1 MSVPA
6 KNRAPIQFRRGL
18 ALLLL
23 SLTTVPLFAKG
34 PEPATRI
41 PLEQTG
47 FLPVSPQFLLAG
59 SSMLTLH
66 YVDDKHLLLTFNC
79 RRLLTRLPNEPPE
92 DQDRN
97 VDAVLIEVPSG
108 RVLARTAWRLHDH
121 GQYLWSLG
129 HGRFLL
135 RVRDTLTT
143 FAPLAN
149 LSSGQPFRERPFI
162 STDRRIAALFFSPDA
177 DLLII
182 ETVDHPPELP
192 PGSATTTSMTS
203 QVRSIFAGTSAT
215 SPPSSDPQSEIG
227 ANGVQINFF
236 RVSMPAGNDEV
247 RVRPAGEGRSRGP
260 VRIPANAAGYIAI
273 LDQGRDHWA
282 FDFNSYGGGKVKE
295 LSPFDSTCRPSPLF
309 VSRSEF
315 IAFGCHGG
323 RSSQIIGAFNMRG
336 EEMWEQNIF
345 DSYVAPSAVFAPASG
360 RFALSRL
367 TTRGSIGDMDLPLP
381 EFFGPQ
387 SVVVYQIDSGK
398 QLLHVES
405 LPVQRAGQNFTLS
418 PDGMNLAVLHID
430 EIDIYS
436 LPPLTPKD
444 QAAIKEAQAM
454 APPETDATVSLSRSV
469 VASSSSPEAAASPLE
484 SQTPVAQPSGSTSN
498 PANTGNASNT
508 TPSDPSTQYPAPP
521 QAAPPSAPA
530 ENSAT
535 PPEQQN
541 RRPPSL
547 YSPEAPHPDAPP
559 AESPK

>member
-23 SLTTVPLFAKG
+23 GLTTVPLFAKG

-41 PLEQTG
+41 SLQDVG

-66 YVDDKHLLLTFNC
+66 FVDDKHLLLTYNS
-79 RRLLTRLPNEPPE
+79 RRLLTRLPNDPPE

-108 RVLARTAWRLHDH
+108 RVLARTGWRLHDH

-135 RVRDTLTT
+135 RTRDTLTT
-143 FAPLAN
+143 FAPLVN
-149 LSSGQPFRERPFI
+149 LPTGQPFRERPFI
-162 STDRRIAALFFSPDA
+162 TSDRRIAAILFTPDA

-182 ETVDHPPELP
+182 ESLSAPPAIP
-192 PGSATTTSMTS
+192 SDSAANSIRSMFSGNSASS
-203 QVRSIFAGTSAT
+203 Q
-215 SPPSSDPQSEIG
+215 SPDPQSENDPN
-227 ANGVQINFF
+227 AVQINFF
-236 RVSMPAGNDEV
+236 RVAVSAENDEV
-247 RVRPAGEGRSRGP
+247 RIRPAGEGHSRVPG
-260 VRIPANAAGYIAI
+260 RIPATAAGYLAI

-282 FDFNSYGGGKVKE
+282 FDFNSYSGKVRE
-295 LSPFDSTCRPSPLF
+295 LSPFDSSCRPSPLF

-323 RSSQIIGAFNMRG
+323 RAAQIIGAFNLRG
-336 EEMWEQNIF
+336 EEMWEQNIY

-398 QLLHVES
+398 QLLRVES
-405 LPVQRAGQNFTLS
+405 LPVQRAGQNFSLS
-418 PDGMNLAVLHID
+418 PDGMSLAVLHFD

-444 QAAIKEAQAM
+444 QTAVKEAQAM
-454 APPETDATVSLSRSV
+454 APPETDTPVSLSRSV
-469 VASSSSPEAAASPLE
+469 SVSPSSSAISVPP
-484 SQTPVAQPSGSTSN
+484 PPPPSGSQPPDATSN
-498 PANTGNASNT
+498 QTNTGDASA
-508 TPSDPSTQYPAPP
+508 TPPPNRSNQDQAPP
-521 QAAPPSAPA
+521 QADHPPVAD
-530 ENSAT
+530 NSAT
-535 PPEQQN
+535 QPDQQN